1 MPLSF
6 FLNFYDFFFKKL
18 YLICMNQT
26 PQSVLKSVFGYKE
39 FRPGQKEII
48 DNVLSGRDTLAV
60 LPTGGGKSLCYQIPA
75 LIFEG
80 LTVVVSPLI
89 SLMQD
94 QVGALLQ
101 NGVAAVF
108 LNSTLTLEEYKKNV
122 QAIKDGHAKLVYLS
136 PEALSGERV
145 KNIFR
150 SGVKISCLT
159 IDEAHCI
166 SEWGHDF
173 RPDYME
179 IAAFRNEFKEA
190 VCLALTATATKQ
202 VQADIVKNLKLK
214 KPALLVASFN
224 RPNIFL
230 NVQPKCDA
238 ISQILEFIQEKK
250 DQSGIVYCLSRKDV
264 DAIERELQTRNI
276 SALGY
281 HAGLSDQERAD
292 RQNKFIKG
300 QVDIIVATVAFG
312 MGINKPDVRFVIH
325 HSIPKSIEEYYQ
337 EIGRAGRDGLASE
350 ALLLYSAGDIHR
362 IRYFFNDK
370 SEDESF
376 KAEKLLQAM
385 IDYAQCRTCRRK
397 FLLNY
402 FGEEYNSEDTKTDCK
417 PKMPPTDGRV
427 LNRVFEENSLS
438 SESTDAL
445 RTTPCCDICDQGGIP
460 LQDVTIPAQK
470 FLSCVYRV
478 GQRFGAA
485 HIIDILLGSRNEKIK
500 KFNHNFLSV
509 WGIGTELSK
518 QAWFELADAMEEG
531 GLIQRT
537 GEWNIVKA
545 TSLGRELL
553 QNRDKIELPVRIDFS
568 RQKKASLAIPKKSA
582 VLHKRAALNDDQE
595 SRALYERLKSWR
607 RKRADK
613 ENIPP
618 YYIFG
623 DKTLTELSNK
633 KPSTRAEL
641 LSVSGIGEMKAQK
654 FGEEIISII
663 KESGGIEG

>member
-1 MPLSF
+1 MA
-6 FLNFYDFFFKKL
+6 K
-18 YLICMNQT
+18 T
-26 PQSVLKSVFGYKE
+26 PEQILKSVFGYDK

-48 DNVLSGRDTLAV
+48 QNILDGRDTLAV
-60 LPTGGGKSLCYQIPA
+60 MPTGGGKSLCYQIPA
-75 LIFEG
+75 LIFDG
-80 LTVVVSPLI
+80 ITVVVSPLI

-94 QVGALLQ
+94 QVGSLLE
-101 NGVAAVF
+101 NGVSAAF
-108 LNSTLTLEEYKKNV
+108 LNSTLNLDEYKKTV
-122 QAIKDGHAKLVYLS
+122 RDIKSGGAKLLYLS
-136 PEALSGERV
+136 PEALATERV
-145 KNIFR
+145 KSILR
-150 SGVKISCLT
+150 EADVPVSCVT

-179 IAAFRNEFKEA
+179 IAAFRNEFKDA

-202 VQADIVKNLKLK
+202 VQADIVRNLKLK
-214 KPALLVASFN
+214 KPAVLVSSFN
-224 RPNIFL
+224 RANIFL
-230 NVQPKCDA
+230 NVQPRTDGLG
-238 ISQILEFIQEKK
+238 QIVEFLQEHKE
-250 DQSGIVYCLSRKDV
+250 QSGIIYCLSRKEV
-264 DAIERELQTRNI
+264 DSITQELQERGF
-276 SALGY
+276 SAMSY
-281 HAGLSDQERAD
+281 HAGLSDEERAD
-292 RQNKFIKG
+292 HQNKFIKS
-300 QVDIIVATVAFG
+300 QVDVIVATVAFG

-325 HSIPKSIEEYYQ
+325 YALPKSIEEYYQ

-362 IRYFFNDK
+362 IRFFFKDK
-370 SEDESF
+370 SDDESF

-445 RTTPCCDICDQGGIP
+445 RTACCDICESGGLP
-460 LQDVTIPAQK
+460 LKDVTVPAQK

-478 GQRFGAA
+478 DQRFGAA

-500 KFNHNFLSV
+500 KFNHNFLST

-518 QAWFELADAMEEG
+518 QAWFELCDAMQNA
-531 GLIQRT
+531 GLIERV
-537 GEWNIVKA
+537 GEWNIVKV

-568 RQKKASLAIPKKSA
+568 AQKKAELALPKKKA
-582 VLHKRAALNDDQE
+582 VLHKKTELKDDAATQ
-595 SRALYERLKSWR
+595 ALFDRLKAWR
-607 RKRADK
+607 KKFAEE
-613 ENIPP
+613 ENVPP
-618 YYIFG
+618 YFIFN
-623 DKTLTELSNK
+623 DKTLVEIANQ
-633 KPSTRAEL
+633 KPSTRSGL
-641 LSVSGIGEMKAQK
+641 LSINGIGELKAKK
-654 FGEEIISII
+654 FGDDILRIID
-663 KESGGIEG
+663 GA